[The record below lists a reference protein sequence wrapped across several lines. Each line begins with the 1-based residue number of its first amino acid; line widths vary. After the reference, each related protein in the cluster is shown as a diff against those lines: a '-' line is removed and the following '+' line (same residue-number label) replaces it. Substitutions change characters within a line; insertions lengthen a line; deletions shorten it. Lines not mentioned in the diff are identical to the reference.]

1 MYGYVSERREGLTV
15 ENAVRLT
22 RLALHGPP
30 PATEESATLAKEAME
45 NYPSKYGE
53 RFCTVQWRKGMTSNT
68 VKKVIEKKWDW

>member
-1 MYGYVSERREGLTV
+1 MSVVVGYFYEKTIL
-15 ENAVRLT
+15 AVRLT
-22 RLALHGPP
+22 RVALHGPP

-45 NYPSKYGE
+45 NYPSTYGE